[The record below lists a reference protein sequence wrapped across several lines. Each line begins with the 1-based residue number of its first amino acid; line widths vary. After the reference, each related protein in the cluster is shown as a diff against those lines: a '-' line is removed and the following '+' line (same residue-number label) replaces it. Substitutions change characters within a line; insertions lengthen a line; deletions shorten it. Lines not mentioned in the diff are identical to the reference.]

1 MIIFFFV
8 INFIFIILDSGFKDL
23 IRENGLIPVINEL
36 LQNSEEEDLS
46 VKILQLLVNLLAKNR
61 ENQLEFCDKG
71 GVVLLF
77 ELLQASHSEPLSSGI
92 ATALW
97 ASTVNNGKL
106 HYIIYLLLKQYLRY

>member
-1 MIIFFFV
+1 M